1 MIKRALFLPYPIG
14 AEENGMWARIKKLQA
29 RLEDRAHRVE
39 LRWRT
44 VAAGGLAINA
54 LMAGPDAVYRLELT
68 DGRHRLVG
76 LKGSLRSA
84 HHVDAHQGQRRSA

>member
-1 MIKRALFLPYPIG
+1 
-14 AEENGMWARIKKLQA
+14 MWARIKKLQA
-29 RLEDRAHRVE
+29 RFEDRAHRLE
-39 LRWRT
+39 LRWRAIAT
-44 VAAGGLAINA
+44 GGHALNA

-76 LKGSLRSA
+76 LKGSLRGGGA